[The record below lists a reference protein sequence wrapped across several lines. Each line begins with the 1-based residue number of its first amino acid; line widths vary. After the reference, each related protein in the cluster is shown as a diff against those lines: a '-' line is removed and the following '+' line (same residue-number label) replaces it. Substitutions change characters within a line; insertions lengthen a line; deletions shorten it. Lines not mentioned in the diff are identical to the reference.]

1 MIRIECLSKT
11 YNGRDNILNNLNLHV
26 EKGEYVEIV
35 GKSGAGKSTFLNIV
49 GLLDNKYTGEV
60 FIDGKKISVMTDTQI
75 SIIRN
80 KYIGFIFQA
89 YHLIPHLTVWENIML
104 PLIYS
109 KKMLDSRFLSYVNTV
124 IENLQISS
132 LKNQKIQYLS
142 GGEKQ
147 RVAIARALSLSPSIV
162 LADEPTGN
170 LDQTNGDI
178 VFHTLSQ
185 LNKMGTT
192 IILVTHNR
200 YIDVG
205 ASKILTLSGGVFV

>member
-1 MIRIECLSKT
+1 MLRIEGLSKT
-11 YNGRDNILNNLNLHV
+11 YNGRDNILDNLNLHI

-35 GKSGAGKSTFLNIV
+35 GKSGAGKSTFLNII
-49 GLLDNKYTGEV
+49 GLLDNKYIGEI
-60 FIDGKKISVMTDTQI
+60 FIDGKKISVMTDSQV
-75 SIIRN
+75 SVMRN

-89 YHLIPHLTVWENIML
+89 YHLIPHLTAWENIML

-109 KKMLDSRFLSYVNTV
+109 KKMLGNSFLSHVNMV
-124 IENLQISS
+124 IENLQISN
-132 LKNQKIQYLS
+132 LKNQQIQYLS

-170 LDQTNGDI
+170 LDQTNGEI
-178 VFHTLSQ
+178 VFHTLSE

-205 ASKILTLSGGVFV
+205 ATKTLTLSGGVFI